1 MGEINAPAAS
11 VRCART
17 NITRGS
23 QQDGRLLD
31 MGQWR
36 VQPRACCSS
45 DRIRPQPA
53 FQEMAR
59 HEQKQHGP
67 NKASSFAALRTSA
80 ESGDRPSRVWI
91 LWLAATRTVD
101 ARHATNS
108 RRCVWHRLL
117 DVLGT
122 IAFRSHAQPP
132 FRLWRNQAITSTPAM
147 PLLQRRSTSQPVSTH
162 PSRHCLQRL
171 SIAQAAP
178 STTKLSA
185 LIIDFTCD
193 GVVMAEIDRL
203 TRRDSPRH
211 SAVPAV
217 LAGQALAICRAN
229 HSGATTGVEHPT
241 YALCERSFWGLAQSL
256 GTSNC
261 SQPTAQHRWRPPTS

>member
-23 QQDGRLLD
+23 QQDGRFLD

-36 VQPRACCSS
+36 VQPRACCCS
-45 DRIRPQPA
+45 DRIWPQPA

-67 NKASSFAALRTSA
+67 NQASSFAALRTSA
-80 ESGDRPSRVWI
+80 ESGDCPGSVWI
-91 LWLAATRTVD
+91 LWLAAARTVD
-101 ARHATNS
+101 ARHATDS
-108 RRCVWHRLL
+108 RRRVWHRLL

-193 GVVMAEIDRL
+193 GVVIGEIDRL

-211 SAVPAV
+211 SAVPAFQ
-217 LAGQALAICRAN
+217 AGQARAKSAPN
-229 HSGATTGVEHPT
+229 RSGEALDATQPR
-241 YALCERSFWGLAQSL
+241 RSFS
-256 GTSNC
+256 
-261 SQPTAQHRWRPPTS
+261 R